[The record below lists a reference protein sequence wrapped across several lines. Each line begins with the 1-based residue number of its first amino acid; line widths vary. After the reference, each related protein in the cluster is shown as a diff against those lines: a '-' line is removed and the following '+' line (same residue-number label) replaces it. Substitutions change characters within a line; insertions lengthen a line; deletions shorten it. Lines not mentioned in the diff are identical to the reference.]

1 MVKYQ
6 IVYKILI
13 SLIVLRLIWYLMT
26 HWYFINGL
34 LLLLLILISVY
45 LGAIIEQKE
54 LVKKVYNFKSQLL
67 SNVKVKYK

>member
-6 IVYKILI
+6 IIYKILI
-13 SLIVLRLIWYLMT
+13 SLIVLRFIWYLMT

-45 LGAIIEQKE
+45 LGAVIEQKE
-54 LVKKVYNFKSQLL
+54 LMKKFHNFKSQLL

>member
-6 IVYKILI
+6 IVYKILV

-45 LGAIIEQKE
+45 LGTIVEQKG